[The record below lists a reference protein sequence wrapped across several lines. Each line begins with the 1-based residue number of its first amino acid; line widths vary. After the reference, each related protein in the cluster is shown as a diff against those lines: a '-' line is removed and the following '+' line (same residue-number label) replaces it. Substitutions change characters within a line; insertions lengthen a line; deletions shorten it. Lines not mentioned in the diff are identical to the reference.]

1 MPTTK
6 KRINLTVE
14 EELFDE
20 LNRLSEKMHKPIST
34 VSRELIQ
41 KALELEEDLYFSRIG
56 DQRFE
61 EAAERVS
68 HDSAWGDV

>member
-14 EELFDE
+14 EDLFDE
-20 LNRLSEKMHKPIST
+20 LTRLSKKAHRPIST
-34 VSRELIQ
+34 VSKELIQ

-56 DQRFE
+56 DRRLE
-61 EAAERVS
+61 EAAERIS
-68 HDSAWGDV
+68 HDSAWDDV